1 MCPRGYIEKNAIA
14 LKECLRVVKSKGIV
28 CIIELNKN
36 GVEYCQNELG
46 FIPDLIIP
54 AHYIK
59 PEEISIE
66 VLTGKYTNTHML
78 KKR

>member
-1 MCPRGYIEKNAIA
+1 MF
-14 LKECLRVVKSKGIV
+14 KSCKAQSIV

-54 AHYIK
+54 SHYIK
-59 PEEISIE
+59 TEEISIE